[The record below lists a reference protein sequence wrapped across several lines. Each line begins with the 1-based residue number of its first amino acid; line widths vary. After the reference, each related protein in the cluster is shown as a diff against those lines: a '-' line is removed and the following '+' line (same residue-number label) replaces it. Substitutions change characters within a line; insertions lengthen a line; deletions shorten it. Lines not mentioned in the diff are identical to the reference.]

1 MNALKRAGTKVTKNT
16 ISNIM
21 PPGTQILQCQT
32 CTPAVPDVPACKM
45 PPTSVVASV
54 TRSLVLSLFL
64 CFLWF
69 SSVFGDLTRLTYT
82 RGDLLTIKEST
93 PDFLSPTFEYPL
105 SFFPEL
111 LTGAASAVFGAWR
124 RKRRHR
130 GKRAGIQV
138 KLRKR
143 GHRLAFPSIHL
154 ANVCSLP
161 NKMDELHLLL
171 KTSKDFG
178 RSAAMCFT
186 ETWLCDAVPD
196 GGIMLPGFHIHR
208 ADRDMESSGKTKGG
222 GICLYINE
230 KWCTDVTVLS
240 THCSPHLESLFL
252 NCKPFYSPREF
263 ASFILAGVYI
273 PPQANTNAALLT
285 LADQVN
291 EIEKKHPDSPLI
303 ILGDFNKA
311 KLNHELPKYK
321 QHIDCP
327 TRENNTLD
335 HCYTTVKNAY
345 RAIPRAALGSSDHC
359 LIHLIP
365 TYRQELKCAKPTV
378 KTVKKWTNEAK
389 MELQSCLDCTD
400 WSVFENSAGSLDE
413 YTDTVTSY
421 ISFCEEVC
429 VPTKSFRTFNNNKPW
444 FTAKLKQLRQAK

>member
-1 MNALKRAGTKVTKNT
+1 MA
-16 ISNIM
+16 
-21 PPGTQILQCQT
+21 
-32 CTPAVPDVPACKM
+32 
-45 PPTSVVASV
+45 PTSVVASV

-64 CFLWF
+64 CF

-82 RGDLLTIKEST
+82 RGDLLTIKEAT

-111 LTGAASAVFGAWR
+111 LTGAASGVFGAWR
-124 RKRRHR
+124 QKRRHR
-130 GKRAGIQV
+130 GKRPGIQ
-138 KLRKR
+138 
-143 GHRLAFPSIHL
+143 
-154 ANVCSLP
+154 
-161 NKMDELHLLL
+161 
-171 KTSKDFG
+171 TSKDFG

-196 GGIMLPGFHIHR
+196 GAVMLPGFHIHR

-252 NCKPFYSPREF
+252 NCKPFYSPCEF

-273 PPQANTNAALLT
+273 TPQANTNAALLT
-285 LADQVN
+285 LAEQVN
-291 EIEKKHPDSPLI
+291 GIEKKHPDSPLI

-345 RAIPRAALGSSDHC
+345 RAIPRAALGSSDHS
-359 LIHLIP
+359 LIHLIL
-365 TYRQELKCAKPTV
+365 TCRQELKCAKPTV

-444 FTAKLKQLRQAK
+444 FTAKLKQLRQAKRDAYQSGDRALYNRARNQLTKEIKIAKRNHAAKLEKQISENDSKSVWHAFQRHTSQRLEYLLLQI